1 VSGIDLADECVRV
14 PLPFPCHKYLLQH
27 DFFFSA
33 KKGEDPLPF
42 QRKCANPPLPV
53 PCSQPKMFQFQ
64 VDRILEKS
72 WQRWKASS
80 GRNSYPLLSVAM
92 RAYAKQAGD
101 SSEMQNMCAE
111 IKLRAERRG
120 GELLG

>member
-1 VSGIDLADECVRV
+1 MNAYAYFCPSQI
-14 PLPFPCHKYLLQH
+14 KNIYYSMI
-27 DFFFSA
+27 FFSA

-53 PCSQPKMFQFQ
+53 PGSQPKMFQFQ

>member
-1 VSGIDLADECVRV
+1 
-14 PLPFPCHKYLLQH
+14 
-27 DFFFSA
+27 
-33 KKGEDPLPF
+33 
-42 QRKCANPPLPV
+42 
-53 PCSQPKMFQFQ
+53 MFQFQ